1 MAETPR
7 DSKLLEQLLTALSA
21 GDPAAREALI
31 EQANARVRALAHHM
45 LQNFPGVGRWEQTD
59 DVLNQALVRLHRS
72 LGSVQPES
80 PRHFLNLAAAQV
92 RRVLIDLARKYAGPQ
107 GLGANHESRG
117 GQSTSSGSARFVDT
131 TEPGDYA
138 EWAEFH
144 ECVESLP
151 EAEREL
157 FGLLW
162 YDGLSQAEAA
172 EVLDISLRSVKRRWQ
187 SARYLLFRAL
197 HGESLAG

>member
-1 MAETPR
+1 MADMPA
-7 DSKLLEQLLTALSA
+7 DSHRLQQLLAALSA
-21 GDPAAREALI
+21 GDPGARAALI
-31 EQANARVRALAHHM
+31 EQSNERLRALAHQM
-45 LQNFPGVGRWEQTD
+45 LQHFPGVGRWEQTD

-72 LGSVQPES
+72 LESVQPDS

-107 GLGANHESRG
+107 GLGANHESRA
-117 GQSTSSGSARFVDT
+117 GQFSASGTARFVDT

-138 EWAEFH
+138 QWAEFH
-144 ECVESLP
+144 ECIESLP
-151 EAEREL
+151 EAEREV

-172 EVLDISLRSVKRRWQ
+172 EILDVSVRSIKRRWQ
-187 SARYLLFRAL
+187 SARFLLFRTL

>member
-1 MAETPR
+1 MQPNTCVALPPWAEFAAADFAAR
-7 DSKLLEQLLTALSA
+7 LEQPLAVGTFR
-21 GDPAAREALI
+21 REIRPLGRALI
-31 EQANARVRALAHHM
+31 EQANARVRALAHRM
-45 LQNFPGVGRWEQTD
+45 LQDFPGVGRWDQTD

-72 LGSVQPES
+72 LASVQPDS

-92 RRVLIDLARKYAGPQ
+92 RSVLIDLARKYAGPQ

-117 GQSTSSGSARFVDT
+117 GQSASGGTARFVDT

-172 EVLDISLRSVKRRWQ
+172 EVLDRFGAK
-187 SARYLLFRAL
+187 
-197 HGESLAG
+197 

>member
-1 MAETPR
+1 MPD
-7 DSKLLEQLLTALSA
+7 DSTNLEPLLAALSA
-21 GDPAAREALI
+21 GDSTARAALI
-31 EQANARVRALAHHM
+31 EQANARVRVLAHRM

-72 LGSVQPES
+72 LESVQPDS

-117 GQSTSSGSARFVDT
+117 GQSASGTARFVDT

-138 EWAEFH
+138 QWAEFH
-144 ECVESLP
+144 ECIESLP
-151 EAEREL
+151 EPEREV

-162 YDGLSQAEAA
+162 YDGLGQSEAA
-172 EVLDISLRSVKRRWQ
+172 EVLGISLRSVKRRWQ
-187 SARYLLFRAL
+187 SARYLLFRSL